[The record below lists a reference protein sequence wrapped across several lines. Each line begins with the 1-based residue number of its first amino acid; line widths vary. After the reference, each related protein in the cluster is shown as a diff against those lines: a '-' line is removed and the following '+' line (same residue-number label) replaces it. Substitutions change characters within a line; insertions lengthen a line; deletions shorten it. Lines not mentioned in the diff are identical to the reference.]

1 VKGFAMVPTHVLRN
15 RALSAS
21 ARLLYG
27 VILTY
32 AWGENPCKASNET
45 LCADCG
51 IGRTALYDALNAL
64 KAGELIDVK
73 VIGKL
78 REITPTMTGGV
89 RIPDADWDVSVR
101 ESGIRNQDTEVDE
114 VEVREED
121 ESKPS
126 SLSATDGTHEQK
138 RDEPATK
145 DSVPPG
151 SMVREH
157 AISQRESQGHIER
170 DLFDHWKQ
178 ATGHTQAVFTPE
190 RRTKIRARLAEGY
203 TPLDIRTAIDG
214 AAKAPFVNDAGKRF
228 DDLTLICRNGSKLE
242 DFIDRAQVRQS
253 SNVSRSTLGDLD
265 KLRSYGSASAPRGSA
280 DDLRRRAGGH

>member
-73 VIGKL
+73 
-78 REITPTMTGGV
+78 
-89 RIPDADWDVSVR
+89 
-101 ESGIRNQDTEVDE
+101 
-114 VEVREED
+114 
-121 ESKPS
+121 
-126 SLSATDGTHEQK
+126 
-138 RDEPATK
+138 
-145 DSVPPG
+145 
-151 SMVREH
+151 
-157 AISQRESQGHIER
+157 
-170 DLFDHWKQ
+170 